1 MGEIIIGFFICIVVL
16 SILLVGVRD
25 LRSYAIIREVAKI
38 LASRIQRRIVPNA
51 TKEQFDCIV
60 VDSSYITF
68 KPYSALGGFSYGELN
83 YCRKNGGRVY
93 LSGKK
98 QLIKM
103 AKYLISELNL
113 IDYTY
118 VCDTEIYMSS
128 NEYTSTVTG
137 TSSGVEVKTSPSIS
151 RDDIVIICRRDR
163 VDEFAPKKKKTYH
176 L

>member
-16 SILLVGVRD
+16 SILLPTVRD
-25 LRSYAIIREVAKI
+25 LRSYAIIREVSEISAPKIQQRIGVNAAKG
-38 LASRIQRRIVPNA
+38 
-51 TKEQFDCIV
+51 QFDCIV
-60 VDSSYITF
+60 VGEGYITF
-68 KPYSALGGFSYGELN
+68 RPYSTSID

-113 IDYTY
+113 FDYTS

-137 TSSGVEVKTSPSIS
+137 TSNGVEVKTSPSIS